1 MQLLHSKQSAMMRG
15 AQGKGSM
22 AAPSP
27 RSVLPR
33 RAPATSRVATA
44 AGTPILDYPT
54 RVFEK
59 TPVEFA
65 QSTEAIWVGG
75 RDKFPKLKDAFAGF
89 KQIGV
94 IGWGSQGPAQA
105 QNMRESLAEAGSD
118 VKVTVGLRPDSP
130 SWKEAEAVGFT
141 PSTGTLGEVFEVVS
155 SSDMVVLLIS
165 DAAQVCVLSVCVLAG
180 VCVDVLC
187 A

>member
-1 MQLLHSKQSAMMRG
+1 MQLHSKQSAMMRG
-15 AQGKGSM
+15 AQGGKASL

-27 RSVLPR
+27 PPRSALLPR
-33 RAPATSRVATA
+33 RAPASRQQVATA
-44 AGTPILDYPT
+44 AAPLLDYPT
-54 RVFEK
+54 RVWEK
-59 TPVEFA
+59 TPMEFA

-75 RDKFPKLKDAFAGF
+75 RDKFPKLRESFPGV

-118 VKVTVGLRPDSP
+118 IKVTIGLRPESP

-165 DAAQVCVLSVCVLAG
+165 DAAQVCMCVGAGVLLSV
-180 VCVDVLC
+180 VC
-187 A
+187 